1 MSTKIVIAFVVGVV
15 LGAAASLLLAP
26 KSGEELREELRQSA
40 LAEREQ
46 LKAEYSQAKSQLQ
59 QQMDKVQGDVEE
71 KLAQVKGKAE
81 TAVSAE

>member
-15 LGAAASLLLAP
+15 VGAAASLLLAP

-46 LKAEYSQAKSQLQ
+46 LKAEYSEAVSQLQ
-59 QQMDKVQGDVEE
+59 QQVDKVQGDVQE
-71 KLAQVKGKAE
+71 KLANAKGKVE
-81 TAVSAE
+81 TAVSPE

>member
-15 LGAAASLLLAP
+15 VGAAASLLLAP

-81 TAVSAE
+81 TAVSPE

>member
-15 LGAAASLLLAP
+15 VGAAASLLLAP